1 MAVEQSGDNLP
12 KGGCNREVNW
22 DKGGVKPWMDTLDT
36 VGSAGTEGIGG
47 FFPSELLVLVPV
59 HCNWKKKNNKERAKG
74 KVQISSCMWWEPR
87 EAEESALVPHHPKPS
102 LAPGCWVALGDLP
115 GEGSKRLPSPHPV
128 EITPLLWLIL
138 TIGQVWAPW
147 EGT

>member
-59 HCNWKKKNNKERAKG
+59 HCNWKKKQQRKG
-74 KVQISSCMWWEPR
+74 KRQ
-87 EAEESALVPHHPKPS
+87 SAN
-102 LAPGCWVALGDLP
+102 
-115 GEGSKRLPSPHPV
+115 
-128 EITPLLWLIL
+128 LIL
-138 TIGQVWAPW
+138 HVVGAQRGRGKCPGPTPPQAPT
-147 EGT
+147 GTGMLGGSG